1 MECLYEHSSGTPGVV
16 GAYAPSAPPESSNQ
30 RLHMKGIVLMQKPA
44 PSDFPVHDLIRERW
58 SPRAFADKPVPQD
71 VLRSI
76 FEAARWAP
84 SSNNE
89 QPWAYLVATRDDKE
103 SFEKALSVLVE
114 FNANWA
120 RSAPVLAIAVSKLTF
135 AKQNAPN
142 RNAQYDTGA
151 ASALLSVEATA
162 RGLAVHQMAGFDPE
176 KARQVFGI
184 PAGWEAIAAI
194 AIGYPGDPAS
204 LPPPLKDRE
213 MAPRTRKPI
222 TEFVMA
228 GHWGHTAPFATK

>member
-1 MECLYEHSSGTPGVV
+1 MH
-16 GAYAPSAPPESSNQ
+16 
-30 RLHMKGIVLMQKPA
+30 KPA
-44 PSDFPVHDLIRERW
+44 PSDFPVHELIRERW
-58 SPRAFADKPVPQD
+58 SPRAFAHKPVPQD

-89 QPWAYLVATRDDKE
+89 QPWTYFVATKDDKE
-103 SFEKALSVLVE
+103 NFEKMLSVLVE
-114 FNANWA
+114 FNAQWA
-120 RSAPVLAIAVSKLTF
+120 RSAPVLALAVAKLTF
-135 AKQNAPN
+135 GKNNSPN

-176 KARQVFGI
+176 KARQVFAI
-184 PAGWEAIAAI
+184 PPGWEPIAAL

-213 MAPRTRKPI
+213 LAPRTRKPI
-222 TEFVMA
+222 AEFVMA
-228 GHWGHTAPFATK
+228 GQWGHTAPFAR

>member
-1 MECLYEHSSGTPGVV
+1 
-16 GAYAPSAPPESSNQ
+16 
-30 RLHMKGIVLMQKPA
+30 MQKSA
-44 PSDFPVHDLIRERW
+44 PSDFPVHELIRERW
-58 SPRAFADKPVPQD
+58 SPRAFSDKPVPPD

-89 QPWAYLVATRDDKE
+89 QPWAYIVAIKDDKE
-103 SFEKALSVLVE
+103 NFDKMLSVLVE
-114 FNANWA
+114 FNAQWA
-120 RSAPVLAIAVSKLTF
+120 RSAPVVALAEAKLNF
-135 AKQNAPN
+135 AKNNAPN

-162 RGLAVHQMAGFDPE
+162 QGLAVHQMAGFDPE

-184 PAGWEAIAAI
+184 PPGWEPIAAL

-213 MAPRTRKPI
+213 LAPRTRKSI
-222 TEFVMA
+222 AEFVMA
-228 GHWGHTAPFATK
+228 RQWGHTAPFARK